1 MLNVLPREIKKE
13 GKEERQKEGEKK
25 KKGRRARVQSVCIVS
40 ALILWGG

>member
-13 GKEERQKEGEKK
+13 GKEERQKEGG

>member
-13 GKEERQKEGEKK
+13 GKEERQKEGGEKRPASK
-25 KKGRRARVQSVCIVS
+25 SALVCIVS